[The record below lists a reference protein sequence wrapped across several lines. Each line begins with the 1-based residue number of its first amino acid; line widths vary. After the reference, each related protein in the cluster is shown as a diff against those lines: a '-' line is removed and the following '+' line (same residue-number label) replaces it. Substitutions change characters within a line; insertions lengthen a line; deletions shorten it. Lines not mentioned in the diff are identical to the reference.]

1 MDPFMDVIDYAPWAR
16 GVKSAHYRVLS
27 FSHVYLQYSS
37 PCHYTLAQIICT
49 PHSVVGCLSFS
60 FRTVTHSAPQPSY
73 SEALS
78 RLESE
83 AATFRLVAQCLNKL
97 CHRVPRSSV
106 WRPTYTPC
114 HFRRAY
120 CSRSK
125 VRISTLRM
133 EGAGFSETSVHIYQ
147 QHVIISN
154 ITFDSSTSFTLV

>member
-83 AATFRLVAQCLNKL
+83 AATFRLVAQCVTACPVRLFEGL
-97 CHRVPRSSV
+97 HTHPAISEG
-106 WRPTYTPC
+106 PTAP
-114 HFRRAY
+114 A
-120 CSRSK
+120 
-125 VRISTLRM
+125 LRL
-133 EGAGFSETSVHIYQ
+133 EF
-147 QHVIISN
+147 
-154 ITFDSSTSFTLV
+154 LL